1 MPYRL
6 LVGRDLDHLCVLSGG
21 GAIGLASS
29 LLDCDVLPG
38 TCMCW
43 SLQTLGGR
51 GGCSPRCALGGTLL
65 HALSL
70 GLESQMGCGGK
81 AGCRDN
87 DCILGFSF
95 P

>member
-1 MPYRL
+1 M
-6 LVGRDLDHLCVLSGG
+6 
-21 GAIGLASS
+21 SS

-38 TCMCW
+38 ICMCW
-43 SLQTLGGR
+43 SLQTLGGQ
-51 GGCSPRCALGGTLL
+51 GSCSPRCALGGMLL

-70 GLESQMGCGGK
+70 VLESQMGCVEK